1 MDGEESKPN
10 CLKINCTRF
19 RIKQHT
25 VKVVYMFFKKRKIWE
40 SIHNKWFENSIL
52 DFHTLWQWLSNKS
65 LICYIWTRCVLNPW
79 WPCSYK
85 GRWCHLSKSSLAKDS
100 SVIAFFLCVK
110 EELYHGMLWDEKNQ
124 KQTLKIEA
132 NASTA
137 PRTRKWFKT
146 SSVTEDRTSC
156 VHSVKLKELQKETH
170 KLMEKSKILY

>member
-40 SIHNKWFENSIL
+40 SIHNKWFENSIF

-65 LICYIWTRCVLNPW
+65 LICYIWTRCVLYPW

-100 SVIAFFLCVK
+100 SVITFFFMCKRGTLPWNAMRWK
-110 EELYHGMLWDEKNQ
+110 ESK
-124 KQTLKIEA
+124 A
-132 NASTA
+132 NLENRSQCFNSTKY
-137 PRTRKWFKT
+137 PEVIQDII
-146 SSVTEDRTSC
+146 SDRR
-156 VHSVKLKELQKETH
+156 
-170 KLMEKSKILY
+170 